1 MKRLANIVLNDF
13 TNDSRV
19 LKTSNSLNHMNFR
32 VTVVALHNK
41 GLKEKE
47 NIDGVEVK
55 RIKILTRQLPKLR
68 FFQYLKFIEFIFR
81 AVWQFRNYDY
91 IHCND
96 LNALPVG
103 LFIKFISKKDTK
115 VVYDCHEYET
125 ERINIKGLEKFLT
138 KILERSL
145 INFPDCIITVSDSI
159 ANEYVNL
166 YKIPKPKIV
175 LNCPVFKKQPKCN
188 IFREKFDLNEQQK
201 IFLYQGLFGNGR
213 GINRLINV
221 FSQFKDKE
229 DVIIFMGYGPLYNK
243 IKSAAE
249 NNINIFLHQS
259 VDINVLL
266 SYTSSADYGMAL
278 IDDVCLNYRYCLPN
292 KIFEYLM
299 AGIPFIGSNL
309 TEMSKFI
316 ENTNTGIIAHDN
328 SFKGIKNSI
337 NSIKKIDT
345 NIFEKNIKEAVKIY
359 NWEEQEKVLKNIY
372 I

>member
-125 ERINIKGLEKFLT
+125 ERINIKGL
-138 KILERSL
+138 
-145 INFPDCIITVSDSI
+145 
-159 ANEYVNL
+159 
-166 YKIPKPKIV
+166 
-175 LNCPVFKKQPKCN
+175 
-188 IFREKFDLNEQQK
+188 
-201 IFLYQGLFGNGR
+201 
-213 GINRLINV
+213 
-221 FSQFKDKE
+221 
-229 DVIIFMGYGPLYNK
+229 NK
-243 IKSAAE
+243 
-249 NNINIFLHQS
+249 
-259 VDINVLL
+259 
-266 SYTSSADYGMAL
+266 Y
-278 IDDVCLNYRYCLPN
+278 
-292 KIFEYLM
+292 
-299 AGIPFIGSNL
+299 
-309 TEMSKFI
+309 
-316 ENTNTGIIAHDN
+316 
-328 SFKGIKNSI
+328 KGI
-337 NSIKKIDT
+337 
-345 NIFEKNIKEAVKIY
+345 
-359 NWEEQEKVLKNIY
+359 
-372 I
+372 